1 MSMDEIEFTSAV
13 YGDAEKTFIKAVSDG
28 KTLDVPI
35 SFSNRHYA
43 SLIEWEKKDGN
54 TISNFVAPSITWDAI
69 RAERNKRLS
78 RTDWVVS
85 KSLESSGSV
94 STDWKNYRQSLRD
107 ITTQSDPN
115 NITWPTEPSS

>member
-1 MSMDEIEFTSAV
+1 MESH
-13 YGDAEKTFIKAVSDG
+13 YVS
-28 KTLDVPI
+28 L
-35 SFSNRHYA
+35 
-43 SLIEWEKKDGN
+43 LEWEKKDGN
-54 TISNFVAPSITWDAI
+54 TISDFVASPKNWDNI
-69 RAERNKRLS
+69 RAERNKKLS
-78 RTDWVVS
+78 RTDWVVT